1 MDLPKCGSVQ
11 EISNALS
18 TNQGSIKVT
27 GRYIILKIIS
37 NIVIWFCKIIFASRG
52 VYTIGALSIYTALA
66 CRKQFFFYL
75 HRFSKTSMYI
85 MRGFFLGGG
94 GHQKTLD
101 QLVYIKVNESH

>member
-1 MDLPKCGSVQ
+1 MWTMDLPKCGSVQ

-52 VYTIGALSIYTALA
+52 VYTIGALSIIYTSLA
-66 CRKQFFFYL
+66 CRKQFFFLSASLLKNLYVY
-75 HRFSKTSMYI
+75 HAV
-85 MRGFFLGGG
+85 FFWGGG
-94 GHQKTLD
+94 LPENSRSTT
-101 QLVYIKVNESH
+101 